1 MHKHSFK
8 ELQSHLLESG
18 IAARH
23 VRRITAEL
31 SDHLEDL
38 RLEALESRL
47 TADEA
52 DAYALEQ
59 LGDQK
64 VIAQRILQHTEL
76 MTWIY
81 RYPRVACVYLPI
93 AYALLLPASP
103 VFAGMAN
110 PAIVVRWG
118 AALMLGGAITAAMF
132 LGMQL
137 AIVLT

>member
-1 MHKHSFK
+1 MHKHAFQ
-8 ELQSHLLESG
+8 ELRSHLLKSG
-18 IAARH
+18 IAPGH
-23 VRRITAEL
+23 VRRITSEL

-38 RLEALESRL
+38 RPEALDSKL

-52 DAYALEQ
+52 EAYALGQ
-59 LGDQK
+59 LGDQR
-64 VIAQRILQHTEL
+64 VIAQRILEHTEL
-76 MTWIY
+76 KTWVY
-81 RYPRVACVYLPI
+81 RYPRIACIYLPI

-110 PAIVVRWG
+110 PSIVVRWG
-118 AALMLGGAITAAMF
+118 AALMLGGVITAAMF